1 MKKAIVRILA
11 VLGAIWLLSI
21 LVVVFVMIGRKGS
34 VPGKTILEANFEQEM
49 LEDIPDDPAAQLML
63 KDRVVVRNVVDALD
77 RGANDDRVVGL
88 VAHVGAVKMGMAQVQ
103 ELRDAVQRFRAKK
116 KFAVAF
122 AETFGEFGPGNNA
135 YYLATAF
142 DQIYLQPSGDI
153 GLTGLIL
160 ESPFVKNTL
169 SKLGMKFHGDHRYEY
184 KTALNL
190 FTESKYTPA
199 HKEANTALM
208 NSWFAQLKEGVCGAR
223 QIPPDQFQAVIDKG
237 PYLGKEAVDAHL
249 VDGVAYRDEVYEQVK
264 KKAGAGADLL
274 YLDRYLDRAGRPHDK
289 GKTIALVY
297 GAGGV
302 QRGKSEYD
310 PVQGS
315 LTMGSDTVAGAIR
328 AAAEDKNVKAI
339 LFRVDSPGGSYV
351 ASDTIWREVVRA
363 RKAGKPVIV
372 SMGDL
377 AGSGGYFVAMAAD
390 KIVAQ
395 PGTITASIGVLSGK
409 ILTSGFWDKVGLSW
423 DEVHAGAN
431 ATMWTGTHDYT
442 PAEWQRFQQWLDRIY
457 VDFTSKVAE
466 GRNLPK
472 EKVLAIAKGRIW
484 SGQDAKNLGLIDEV
498 GGFDTA
504 LNLAKKSAGIPES
517 EEVKLEV
524 YPHKK
529 TLWQSLMQREGPDN
543 SDKEGTREAMA
554 GLLRTIQPAA
564 RELHALGVDGKQKR
578 DDVLRMP
585 VMEPGR

>member
-11 VLGAIWLLSI
+11 VLGALWLISL
-21 LVVVFVMIGRKGS
+21 LVAVFLVAGRKGS
-34 VPGKTILEANFEQEM
+34 VPGKTILEANFEQPM
-49 LEDIPDDPAAQLML
+49 LEDIPDDPAAQVML
-63 KDRVVVRNVVDALD
+63 KDRVVVRDVVDALD

-88 VAHVGAVKMGMAQVQ
+88 VARIGAVSMGMGQVQ
-103 ELRDAVQRFRAKK
+103 ELREAVERFRAKK
-116 KFAVAF
+116 KFAVAY

-135 YYLATAF
+135 YYLATVF

-160 ESPFVKNTL
+160 ESPFLKNTL
-169 SKLGMKFHGDHRYEY
+169 AKLGMKFHGDHRYEY

-208 NSWFAQLKEGVCGAR
+208 NSWFGQLKDGICSAR
-223 QIPPDQFQAVIDKG
+223 QISPEQFQSVIDQG

-249 VDGVAYRDEVYEQVK
+249 VDGVAYRDEVYDQVK
-264 KKAGAGADLL
+264 KKAGDGAKLL
-274 YLDRYLDRAGRPHDK
+274 YLSKYLDRAGRPHDK

-297 GAGGV
+297 GVGGV
-302 QRGKSEYD
+302 QRGKSGYN
-310 PVQGS
+310 PVQDS
-315 LTMGSDTVAGAIR
+315 LAMGSETVAGAIR

-351 ASDTIWREVVRA
+351 ASDTIWRAVVQA

-372 SMGDL
+372 SMGDV

-409 ILTSGFWDKVGLSW
+409 FLTSGLWDKIGLTW

-466 GRNLPK
+466 GRKLPK
-472 EKVLAIAKGRIW
+472 EKVLEIAKGRIW

-504 LNLAKKSAGIPES
+504 LSLAKKAAGIPES

-524 YPHKK
+524 FPHKK
-529 TLWQSLMQREGPDN
+529 TLWQALLQREGPEN
-543 SDKEGTREAMA
+543 SEKEGTRQAMMEV
-554 GLLRTIQPAA
+554 LRTVQPVA
-564 RELHALGVDGKQKR
+564 RELHALGVGDQEAG
-578 DDVLRMP
+578 DEVLRMP
-585 VMEPGR
+585 LLEAGR